1 MKRWGKWIAAS
12 VLAGVVAAALMTLA
26 ARSSWGWDFAA
37 RCVTFSV
44 IYLICQPL
52 WARSRRRAEER
63 EARHQREIAEAR
75 SLFHLDQAASSSATT
90 ARTTAV
96 IRVVLQRSFRRSRQD
111 LRIAMARSP
120 RLWIFAWSRL

>member
-12 VLAGVVAAALMTLA
+12 VLAGVVAAALTTLA

-75 SLFHLDQAASSSATT
+75 S
-90 ARTTAV
+90 ARE
-96 IRVVLQRSFRRSRQD
+96 
-111 LRIAMARSP
+111 P
-120 RLWIFAWSRL
+120 R